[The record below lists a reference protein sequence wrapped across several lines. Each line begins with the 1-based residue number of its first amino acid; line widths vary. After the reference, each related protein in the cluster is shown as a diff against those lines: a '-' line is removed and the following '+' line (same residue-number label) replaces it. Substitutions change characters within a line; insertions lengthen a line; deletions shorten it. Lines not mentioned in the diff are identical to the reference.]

1 MDDKKFCLKCGTE
14 LEVTATFCP
23 RCGEAVAAQP
33 VPGPTPIQQYNMNI
47 KPKASIGGKID
58 IKRTVLSNIIPVACL
73 AIGIILLIVGMGIR
87 IPSDYISSYSMTEYV
102 GGDAYNFII
111 ESGIRG
117 GQIAGAQ
124 ISKGIYIAAG
134 LLIACVSAMKI
145 NVVKPEKENN

>member
-14 LEVTATFCP
+14 LETTATFCP
-23 RCGEAVAAQP
+23 RCGERVAAQFAP
-33 VPGPTPIQQYNMNI
+33 EPTPIQQYNMNI
-47 KPKASIGGKID
+47 KPKANITSKID
-58 IKRTVLSNIIPVACL
+58 IKKTVLSNIIPVACL
-73 AIGIILLIVGMGIR
+73 AIGIILLIAGLGVS

-111 ESGIRG
+111 EASLRG

-124 ISKGIYIAAG
+124 MTKAIYIAVG
-134 LLIACVSAMKI
+134 LLIACVSALKI